1 MLDLK
6 VSSLPPSAKA
16 TAGANLASQVIDHL
30 FDEGKSDT
38 KINLLMSIGH
48 IYDSDFVLGFQNEL
62 ESRGLAENLTSRI
75 GWDVGLNDPVNTIVS
90 MWKRIEVIQNVWQ
103 GDGRTNCL
111 SPFYNL
117 GRLTK
122 VIERRDERNDMIDDP
137 IIDKIYHW
145 TIDLTHNL
153 RASLRFVLL
162 SSCCRFQVR
171 GFLLLCDR
179 GLASFLP
186 THGLTSKM

>member
-1 MLDLK
+1 MPLDSPYYKRQLALLMLDLK
-6 VSSLPPSAKA
+6 VSNLPPSVKA
-16 TAGANLASQVIDHL
+16 TAGSNLASLVIEHL
-30 FDEGKSDT
+30 FQEGKSDT

-48 IYDSDFVLGFQNEL
+48 IYDSDFILGFQNEL
-62 ESRGLAENLTSRI
+62 ESRGLAQNLSSKI
-75 GWDVGLNDPVNTIVS
+75 GWDIGLNDPVTSIVS
-90 MWKRIEVIQNVWQ
+90 MWKRIEVIDNVWQ

-122 VIERRDERNDMIDDP
+122 AIERRDERNDMIDDP

-153 RASLRFVLL
+153 RASLRLVP
-162 SSCCRFQVR
+162 R
-171 GFLLLCDR
+171 
-179 GLASFLP
+179 LP
-186 THGLTSKM
+186 VTFRSEYRNSDGD